1 MMAAVGRGSSCC
13 DAARSDAM
21 GKYLRAI
28 YLLSFKAPP
37 VSTSDVA
44 ARLGVAPPSV
54 SAMLRRLG
62 TAGLLAASGS
72 GGIALSEHGQ
82 RHARDV
88 IRRHR
93 LIETFL
99 VRAVG
104 MSWDEVHDEA
114 EALQQVVSDLLIDRI
129 DTALGHPRR
138 DPHGDPI
145 PQPSGDH
152 VEDWPPGAR
161 QRCRRCVL
169 PGGPGQRRGQCGV
182 AVPRRAGDPAR
193 GNAAGAGAG
202 AVRRAAVGRGRRP
215 APRYGN
221 AADPSGA
228 WSGRA
233 VTATG
238 AVGRGPVT
246 LRPGAGRGPDPRR
259 RRAAGLG
266 VRSLGRLRR
275 PRELA

>member
-1 MMAAVGRGSSCC
+1 MVSAVAGRESSCC
-13 DAARSDAM
+13 DAARSEAM

-28 YLLSFKAPP
+28 YLLSFKTSR

-62 TAGLLAASGS
+62 TAGLLAASDSAAPGR

-104 MSWDEVHDEA
+104 MGWDEVHDEA
-114 EALQQVVSDLLIDRI
+114 EALQQVVSDRLIDRI
-129 DTALGHPRR
+129 DAALGYPRR

-152 VEDWPPGAR
+152 VEDWPPALADVTEGSCFRVDRVSDEDSAALQYLAELGIR
-161 QRCRRCVL
+161 PGVVL
-169 PGGPGQRRGQCGV
+169 RVLEREPFGGPLWVEVDGQRRAMGTLLPHLV
-182 AVPRRAGDPAR
+182 H
-193 GNAAGAGAG
+193 G
-202 AVRRAAVGRGRRP
+202 AVE
-215 APRYGN
+215 
-221 AADPSGA
+221 S
-228 WSGRA
+228 
-233 VTATG
+233 
-238 AVGRGPVT
+238 
-246 LRPGAGRGPDPRR
+246 
-259 RRAAGLG
+259 
-266 VRSLGRLRR
+266 
-275 PRELA
+275 

>member
-1 MMAAVGRGSSCC
+1 MMATVSRRGASCC
-13 DAARSDAM
+13 DAARSEAM
-21 GKYLRAI
+21 GKYLRVI
-28 YLLSFKAPP
+28 YLLSFKTAT

-62 TAGLLAASGS
+62 SAGLLAAQGS
-72 GGIALSEHGQ
+72 SGIALSEHGQ

-129 DTALGHPRR
+129 DAALGYPQR

-152 VEDWPPGAR
+152 IEDWPPALADVTTGACFR
-161 QRCRRCVL
+161 VDRVSDEDSTALQYLADLGIRPGVVL
-169 PGGPGQRRGQCGV
+169 RVLEREPFGGPLWVEVGGQRRAMGV
-182 AVPRRAGDPAR
+182 ALTQLVHGMVEP
-193 GNAAGAGAG
+193 
-202 AVRRAAVGRGRRP
+202 
-215 APRYGN
+215 
-221 AADPSGA
+221 
-228 WSGRA
+228 
-233 VTATG
+233 
-238 AVGRGPVT
+238 
-246 LRPGAGRGPDPRR
+246 
-259 RRAAGLG
+259 
-266 VRSLGRLRR
+266 
-275 PRELA
+275 

>member
-1 MMAAVGRGSSCC
+1 MMSAVAGRGSSCC
-13 DAARSDAM
+13 DAARSEAM

-72 GGIALSEHGQ
+72 AASGRGGIVLSEHGQ

-104 MSWDEVHDEA
+104 MGWDEVHEEA
-114 EALQQVVSDLLIDRI
+114 EALQQVVSDRLIERI
-129 DTALGHPRR
+129 DAALGYPRR

-152 VEDWPPGAR
+152 VEDWPPALADVSPGSRFRVDRVSDEDSAALHYLAELGIR
-161 QRCRRCVL
+161 PGVVL
-169 PGGPGQRRGQCGV
+169 RVLEREPFGGPLWVEVGGQRRAMGPLLPHLV
-182 AVPRRAGDPAR
+182 H
-193 GNAAGAGAG
+193 G
-202 AVRRAAVGRGRRP
+202 AVE
-215 APRYGN
+215 
-221 AADPSGA
+221 S
-228 WSGRA
+228 
-233 VTATG
+233 
-238 AVGRGPVT
+238 
-246 LRPGAGRGPDPRR
+246 
-259 RRAAGLG
+259 
-266 VRSLGRLRR
+266 
-275 PRELA
+275 